1 MTTSESVLCSIM
13 VRRNNEVDKEGK
25 DKMGMQIARYACGH
39 EVDMGSLVN
48 DIDEFVP
55 GGGSCPVC
63 GVFDEDELVDEACD
77 VAVEAVMTLLQF
89 YGVEEREVA
98 TRFAPVYAAVDR
110 VVRRKVVDARSRREA
125 EVL

>member
-1 MTTSESVLCSIM
+1 
-13 VRRNNEVDKEGK
+13 
-25 DKMGMQIARYACGH
+25 MQIARYACGH